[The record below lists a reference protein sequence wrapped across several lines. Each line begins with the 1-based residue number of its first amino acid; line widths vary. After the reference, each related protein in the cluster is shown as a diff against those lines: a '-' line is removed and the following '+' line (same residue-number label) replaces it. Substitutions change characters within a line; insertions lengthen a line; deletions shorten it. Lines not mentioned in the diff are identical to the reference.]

1 MPSVSLLI
9 SWATDWN
16 TKNKKTQII
25 ITFSWDNN
33 LNVNTLMNFYD
44 AIKIKY
50 SLIFDTS
57 ETEHSLSRNALTGPK
72 CEEEPVYLKLARG
85 L

>member
-1 MPSVSLLI
+1 
-9 SWATDWN
+9 
-16 TKNKKTQII
+16 
-25 ITFSWDNN
+25 
-33 LNVNTLMNFYD
+33 MNFYD